1 MKKKNK
7 VKDYCKLLKEL
18 WAIPRYRA
26 LIKLCL
32 YGIMFLMIIVMAN
45 LYQMPT
51 QKQEENKEQTKTY
64 TEIINSIDL
73 DNCDIV
79 YNITSPNFIYKI
91 EGKIKDNILSG
102 YIESNDTIKKITLKD
117 NNFYQIINN
126 IEYIDEELNLNLEK
140 SIMMPKNIVGLVSNE
155 SAYINKGIEDTTYLF
170 NINFN
175 NQNYEIKLILNL
187 ETITN
192 IYVTNNEI
200 EYNIEVDFDNLA

>member
-1 MKKKNK
+1 
-7 VKDYCKLLKEL
+7 
-18 WAIPRYRA
+18 
-26 LIKLCL
+26 
-32 YGIMFLMIIVMAN
+32 MAN

-64 TEIINSIDL
+64 TEIINTIDF

-79 YNITSPNFIYKI
+79 YNITSSNFIYKI
-91 EGKIKDNILSG
+91 ERKIKDNILNG
-102 YIESNDTIKKITLKD
+102 YIESNDTIRKITLKD
-117 NNFYQIINN
+117 NTFYQIINN
-126 IEYIDEELNLNLEK
+126 IEYTDEELNLNLEQTF
-140 SIMMPKNIVGLVSNE
+140 MMPKNIVGLVSNE

-200 EYNIEVDFDNLA
+200 EYNIEVDFDNLT